1 MNAGRTAE
9 HEEME
14 RQAAEMGVPY
24 PLPIRTLSVTIE
36 GVNYRIKDAISSWHA
51 IDGEALCCTRCQQPL
66 QTIDPDFMHELAI
79 VYCPCRSSYL
89 TPE

>member
-1 MNAGRTAE
+1 MNRTTE

-14 RQAAEMGVPY
+14 RAAAEMGVPY
-24 PLPIRTLSVTIE
+24 PLPIRTLFVTIE
-36 GVNYRIKDAISSWHA
+36 GADYRIRDAITSWHA
-51 IDGEALCCTRCQQPL
+51 VDGEALCCTRCRQPL
-66 QTIDPDFMHELAI
+66 QTINPNFLHELAI

>member
-1 MNAGRTAE
+1 MNRTSE
-9 HEEME
+9 HEEWE
-14 RQAAEMGVPY
+14 RSAADVGVPY
-24 PLPIRTLSVTIE
+24 PLPIRTLFVTIE
-36 GVNYRIKDAISSWHA
+36 GVDYRIRDAITSWHA

-66 QTIDPDFMHELAI
+66 QTINPNFLHEQAI